1 MKKFLILTFVAI
13 CALVNT
19 LTSSAQEKLTKEE
32 LADYVAMLNEE
43 FPQQLDDDN
52 VLSKAQLINGGNQLD
67 FVVNI
72 NDKSINSNEYIAFL
86 KSLSKKELRKYFADF
101 TSVMDIVPVPVSI
114 YFIFKDGKKYRAN
127 F

>member
-72 NDKSINSNEYIAFL
+72 NDKSINSDEYIAFL

>member
-32 LADYVAMLNEE
+32 FADYVAMLNEE

-72 NDKSINSNEYIAFL
+72 NDKSINSDEYIAFL

>member
-72 NDKSINSNEYIAFL
+72 NDKSINSDEYIAFL
-86 KSLSKKELRKYFADF
+86 TSLSKKELRKYFADF

-114 YFIFKDGKKYRAN
+114 YFIFKDGKKYRVN

>member
-72 NDKSINSNEYIAFL
+72 NDKSINSDEYIAFL

-114 YFIFKDGKKYRAN
+114 YFIFKDGKKYRVN